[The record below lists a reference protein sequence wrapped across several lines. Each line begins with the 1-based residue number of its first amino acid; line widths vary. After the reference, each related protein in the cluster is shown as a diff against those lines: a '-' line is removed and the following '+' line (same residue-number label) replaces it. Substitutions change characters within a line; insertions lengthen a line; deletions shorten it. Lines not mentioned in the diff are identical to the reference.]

1 MKTRPA
7 NNGPRYFDQKHNPK
21 INPVLEAVKRFWIT
35 LPMMKKRVFCSTVIT
50 AVITAALLGRTLF
63 FIMS

>member
-1 MKTRPA
+1 MKTTPA
-7 NNGPRYFDQKHNPK
+7 DNGPRYFDQKHNPK

-35 LPMMKKRVFCSTVIT
+35 LPMMKKRVFCS